1 MSFSFINLFHFLLSQ
16 YHYQAKVDTTKIKHY
31 PFKIYI
37 KMSDKIHKIVL
48 SLKQDTKKY
57 TNELLG
63 YIGKRQQKHG
73 SKKVNI
79 EKN

>member
-1 MSFSFINLFHFLLSQ
+1 
-16 YHYQAKVDTTKIKHY
+16 
-31 PFKIYI
+31 
-37 KMSDKIHKIVL
+37 MSDKIYKTVL